1 MEQLLDATVLFVD
14 DELRILA
21 AINRMLRR
29 ERYRKLFASSA
40 KEALQIIDKEP
51 VHVLVT
57 DLRMP
62 EMDGLALIK
71 EVKKRKPDIVRVVL
85 SGYSQV
91 PTLLAAINEGDV
103 LRYLTKPWNSEEE
116 FKKAIRDAI
125 AYYRRQREEK
135 ELVEELR
142 TEIKALRDTLQEY
155 EKRLAECG
163 QQQDFFW
170 HHVRTSIEPSLNK
183 LALTT
188 PEGAELKQ
196 RFEELKRLLS
206 VK

>member
-1 MEQLLDATVLFVD
+1 MEQQLDTTVLFVD

-163 QQQDFFW
+163 QQQDLLW
-170 HHVRTSIEPSLNK
+170 HYIHTHIEPPLSK
-183 LALTT
+183 LAVATA
-188 PEGAELKQ
+188 EGAELKQ
-196 RFEELKRLLS
+196 RFEELKRLI
-206 VK
+206 KP

>member
-1 MEQLLDATVLFVD
+1 VGDYTKYDINEGVKSVLVITRNEYKYHAEVEIDLGDIPHIYCHPGQINEVLMNIIVDA
-14 DELRILA
+14 A
-21 AINRMLRR
+21 QAIKSQNR
-29 ERYRKLFASSA
+29 EEKLFASSA

-62 EMDGLALIK
+62 EMDDLALIK

-116 FKKAIRDAI
+116 FRGSYGI
-125 AYYRRQREEK
+125 
-135 ELVEELR
+135 LL
-142 TEIKALRDTLQEY
+142 
-155 EKRLAECG
+155 
-163 QQQDFFW
+163 
-170 HHVRTSIEPSLNK
+170 
-183 LALTT
+183 LTISS
-188 PEGAELKQ
+188 
-196 RFEELKRLLS
+196 F
-206 VK
+206 

>member
-1 MEQLLDATVLFVD
+1 MEQPLDTTVLFVD

-71 EVKKRKPDIVRVVL
+71 EVKRRKPDIVRVVL

-116 FKKAIRDAI
+116 FKKVIRDAI
-125 AYYRRQREEK
+125 AYYRRQREERDLI
-135 ELVEELR
+135 ESMR
-142 TEIKALRDTLQEY
+142 REIEAMRDTIEEY
-155 EKRLAECG
+155 ERRLAECG
-163 QQQDFFW
+163 QQQDLFW

-183 LALTT
+183 LALAT

-196 RFEELKRLLS
+196 RFEELKRLLNA
-206 VK
+206 K